1 VFHGGQYIRNRT
13 YSASEIGG
21 DFSNGDDMSAGTWF
35 WLIYVVAAVVA
46 LFFGYRAG
54 NRTLGVFGV
63 VVFVLLGLV
72 GVAVFG
78 WPVR

>member
-1 VFHGGQYIRNRT
+1 
-13 YSASEIGG
+13 
-21 DFSNGDDMSAGTWF
+21 MSAGTWF